1 MRLLARARVDRL
13 PRLPRGPRPELARER
28 QGAQRHPDTRA
39 RDEEG
44 GDERPPTPPTAE
56 LHLHVEGTL
65 EPELVFELAE
75 RNGVE
80 LPYQGI
86 EDLRS
91 RYAFTDLQS
100 FLDLYYACTAVL
112 RTRRDFHDLAAAYL
126 ERAAADGIRHVEMS
140 FDPQAHTTRGV
151 PVDDV
156 VDGLLDALRDAR
168 VRHGIS
174 GGLILSFLR
183 DRPVDEALATLESV
197 AGRAH
202 ELLAVGLDSAEVG
215 YPPSLFVDVFAR
227 ARELGLHAVAHA
239 GEEGPPAYIH
249 EALDLLR
256 VERVDHGVRCLEDP
270 ALVDRL
276 VAERIPLTVC
286 PLSNV
291 RLGVNESL
299 DEHALPELLARGVLA
314 TVNSDDPAY
323 FGGYLGENLRQLR
336 QAHAFDDDTV
346 ALLARNSFEASFL
359 SDERRAELLAAVDAW
374 RASAL

>member
-1 MRLLARARVDRL
+1 MISTL
-13 PRLPRGPRPELARER
+13 
-28 QGAQRHPDTRA
+28 
-39 RDEEG
+39 
-44 GDERPPTPPTAE
+44 PPTAE

-75 RNGVE
+75 RNGVD
-80 LPYQGI
+80 LPYAGI

-156 VDGLLDALRDAR
+156 IDGLLDALRDAR

-183 DRPVDEALATLESV
+183 DRPVEEAMATLESV

-202 ELLAVGLDSAEVG
+202 EILAVGLDSAEVG

-239 GEEGPPAYIH
+239 GEEGPPSYVH

-336 QAHAFDDDTV
+336 QAHAFDDDRV

-359 SDERRAELLAAVDAW
+359 SDDRRAELLAAVDAW